1 MTKLS
6 SNIKQSLKE
15 TLLFDTC
22 YFIIFLFLTATFSDS
37 SQTTGMFVLINFFVV
52 VVVTVYYF
60 VFSFT
65 IQFIDKTIG
74 VFTKALLFF
83 VLAELSVLTLTR
95 ELPVFGLLQ
104 KYIYSKKSYSGDK
117 SLNDSIYLFR
127 QARDFAF
134 SIAGLSSAIIFL
146 IIKRLTNNTA
156 VNK

>member
-104 KYIYSKKSYSGDK
+104 KYIYSKKSYSATN
-117 SLNDSIYLFR
+117 LLTTVSIYFDKPETLLF
-127 QARDFAF
+127 Q
-134 SIAGLSSAIIFL
+134 LQ
-146 IIKRLTNNTA
+146 
-156 VNK
+156 VCQVQ